1 MRKVAL
7 VTGITGQDGSYLAE
21 LLLEKDYIVHG
32 LIRRSSNFNT
42 QRIDHIFQ
50 DPHEKN
56 LKLFLHYGDIT
67 DPISVSNL
75 ITEIKP
81 TEIYNLAGQSHVQVS
96 FSLPRQTHEVNALGA
111 LSILE
116 ALKASKIK
124 CRFYQASTSEIFGS
138 TPPPQNEDSPF
149 IPQSPYAVS
158 KLSAYWTTIN
168 YRQAYG
174 LHASNGILFN
184 HESPRRGKTFVT
196 RKITRAAAR
205 IANGSSDKLYLGN
218 LDSVRDWGYAKEY
231 VHSMWLMLQQ
241 DTPGD
246 YVIATGEG
254 STVRDFAEYTF
265 QYIGLNYENYV
276 ISDERYNRPNEVH
289 ALIGDSS
296 KASKL
301 LNWRAQTNWKNLAKL
316 MVDSDINDIK
326 N

>member
-1 MRKVAL
+1 LRKVAL

-21 LLLEKDYIVHG
+21 LLLEKGYEVHG

-42 QRIDHIFQ
+42 RRIDHMFQ

-75 ITEIKP
+75 IAQIKP

-96 FSLPRQTHEVNALGA
+96 FTLPRHTHEVNALGA
-111 LSILE
+111 MSILE
-116 ALKASKIK
+116 ALKTSKIN

-138 TPPPQNEDSPF
+138 SPPPQNEDSPF

-158 KLSAYWTTIN
+158 KLSAYWSTIN
-168 YRQAYG
+168 YRKAYG

-184 HESPRRGKTFVT
+184 HESPRRGETFVT

-205 IANGSSDKLYLGN
+205 IANGSSEKLYLGN

-246 YVIATGEG
+246 YVIATGVG
-254 STVRDFAEYTF
+254 STVRDFAEYAF
-265 QYIGLNYENYV
+265 QYIGLDYKSY
-276 ISDERYNRPNEVH
+276 IIRDKRYNRPNEVH

-296 KASKL
+296 KASKF
-301 LNWRAQTNWKNLAKL
+301 LNWRAQTNWKKLAEL
-316 MVDSDINDIK
+316 MIDSDIEDIK